1 MPLAPEESARRHAP
15 RPVRPGPVPR
25 PETSGSCPPRAR
37 QTEWRGVADSF
48 TDLRHRKKD
57 LTRPEALS
65 RLHPTSSNPRIIPLN
80 VSTSEASKLEI
91 ARRNFGPN
99 R

>member
-15 RPVRPGPVPR
+15 RPARPGPAPR
-25 PETSGSCPPRAR
+25 PETSESCPPRAR
-37 QTEWRGVADSF
+37 PTAWRGGADSF

-57 LTRPEALS
+57 LTRPEGLF

-80 VSTSEASKLEI
+80 VSTPEASKAEI
-91 ARRNFGPN
+91 ARRNFRPK